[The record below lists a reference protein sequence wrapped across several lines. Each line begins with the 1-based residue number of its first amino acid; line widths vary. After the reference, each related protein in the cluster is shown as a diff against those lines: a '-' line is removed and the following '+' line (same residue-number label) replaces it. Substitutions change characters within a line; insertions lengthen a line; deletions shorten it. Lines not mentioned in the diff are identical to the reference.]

1 VPVKTLG
8 SAIYDVAGLTHPGD
22 LAGFWHDPLLPDI
35 GLVAAFLR
43 ALIGATQ
50 VKGGYHTRPAQGNAV
65 AVFAERLDKGAYP
78 LPPRSMLSCGATS
91 DIG

>member
-22 LAGFWHDPLLPDI
+22 LPGFWDDPLRPDAS
-35 GLVAAFLR
+35 LVAAFLR

-50 VKGGYHTRPAQGNAV
+50 VKGGYYTRAAQDYAV
-65 AVFAERLDKGAYP
+65 PIFAERLNAGVYP
-78 LPPRSMLSCGATS
+78 LPPRSMLSCDPVSG
-91 DIG
+91 IG